1 VKILIADDDPQILR
15 ALKVT
20 LGARGY
26 DVVTAA
32 DGREALDL
40 AATQHPDLV
49 MLDLGMPHVDGVEVI
64 TGLRGWST
72 VPILVVSGRTDAAD
86 KVEALDAGADDYV
99 TKPFSMDELLARI
112 RAQTRRL
119 PSGSEDEQPVV
130 SFGDVQVDLAAKTVV
145 RRSAGA
151 TGARQVGGSASGAGD
166 GPVAGESVR
175 LTPTEWKI
183 LELLLHSPDKL
194 ITRETILTEVWGPF
208 HAKDTGYLRLYFAQ
222 LRKKLEPVP
231 AAPRHL
237 VTVLGMGYRFV
248 PDPGAGS
255 ASAAASATGGVDA
268 IRRD

>member
-1 VKILIADDDPQILR
+1 VSAVKILIADDDPQILR

-26 DVVTAA
+26 DVVTAG

-49 MLDLGMPHVDGVEVI
+49 MLDLGMPHLDGVEVI
-64 TGLRGWST
+64 AGLRGWST

-119 PSGSEDEQPVV
+119 PSGTDDEQPVV
-130 SFGDVQVDLAAKTVV
+130 AFGDVQVDLAAKTVV
-145 RRSAGA
+145 RR
-151 TGARQVGGSASGAGD
+151 
-166 GPVAGESVR
+166 AGESVR

-248 PDPGAGS
+248 PDADAQAVQGS
-255 ASAAASATGGVDA
+255 
-268 IRRD
+268 

>member
-1 VKILIADDDPQILR
+1 MKILIADDDPQILR

-40 AATQHPDLV
+40 AATRHPDLV
-49 MLDLGMPHVDGVEVI
+49 MLDLGMPHLDGVEVI
-64 TGLRGWST
+64 QGLRGWST

-119 PSGSEDEQPVV
+119 PSGTDDEQPVV
-130 SFGDVQVDLAAKTVV
+130 AFGDVQVDLAAKTVL
-145 RRSAGA
+145 
-151 TGARQVGGSASGAGD
+151 RQ
-166 GPVAGESVR
+166 PAGESIR

-194 ITRETILTEVWGPF
+194 ISRETILTEVWGPF

-231 AAPRHL
+231 SAPRHL

-248 PDPGAGS
+248 PDGDAD
-255 ASAAASATGGVDA
+255 AAAGP
-268 IRRD
+268 